1 MSNKTDYQKA
11 FSDLLGVDLVG
22 KVKALALKFS
32 GEEIVVAP
40 VAPIEVKLTDVP
52 LKDGS
57 VLQVDKMEVGGM
69 ASLVSA
75 DGVVPAPDAE
85 YVAEDGTVITVM
97 GGLIA
102 EIATATE
109 EAPEAEVAP
118 IVAGINSQ
126 LEAVTKRLNDIEAK
140 FSAQTLELNETKKG
154 LGIALSSVEK
164 LTSQPVAIS
173 LEKQKPSSKKVV
185 KPYAEMSNHEQ
196 LLFNKGKL

>member
-85 YVAEDGTVITVM
+85 YIAEDGTVITVM

-102 EIATATE
+102 EIATDEE
-109 EAPEAEVAP
+109 EADEAHEEAP

-154 LGIALSSVEK
+154 LGIALSSMEK
-164 LTSQPVAIS
+164 LVSQPVAIS
-173 LEKQKPSSKKVV
+173 LEKQKPSSKKFE
-185 KPYAEMSNHEQ
+185 EMTELEKFREFKKQ
-196 LLFNKGKL
+196 K

>member
-118 IVAGINSQ
+118 VVAGINSQ
-126 LEAVTKRLNDIEAK
+126 LEAINKEISDMKAR

-154 LGIALSSVEK
+154 LGIALSSMEK
-164 LTSQPVAIS
+164 LVSQPVAIS
-173 LEKQKPSSKKVV
+173 LEKQKPSKKVAKV
-185 KPYAEMSNHEQ
+185 YEEMTNHEKM
-196 LLFNKGKL
+196 LFNKGKL

>member
-118 IVAGINSQ
+118 VVAGINSQ
-126 LEAVTKRLNDIEAK
+126 LEAINKEISDMKAR

-154 LGIALSSVEK
+154 LGIALSSMEK
-164 LTSQPVAIS
+164 LVSQPVAIS
-173 LEKQKPSSKKVV
+173 LEKQKPSSKKFE
-185 KPYAEMSNHEQ
+185 EMTELEKFREFKKQ
-196 LLFNKGKL
+196 K